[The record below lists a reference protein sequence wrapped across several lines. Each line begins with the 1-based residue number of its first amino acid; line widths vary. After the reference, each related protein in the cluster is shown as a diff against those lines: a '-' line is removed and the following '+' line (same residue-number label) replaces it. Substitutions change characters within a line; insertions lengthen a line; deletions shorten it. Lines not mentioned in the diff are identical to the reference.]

1 MTVLK
6 NLLSLTLVPPHI
18 YVFSRAQLQFR
29 VYHSVR
35 VNPIA
40 KKFSPIRLQSEL
52 EDVLDSVPPEHRKV
66 IEKMMIS
73 SSVQMR
79 SMVSPETTVMKKL
92 TSEHISR
99 YLDGAEL
106 EMKNSYSEKFHKKV
120 FTFLTMI
127 VAMAFLSL

>member
-1 MTVLK
+1 M
-6 NLLSLTLVPPHI
+6 
-18 YVFSRAQLQFR
+18 
-29 VYHSVR
+29 R

-106 EMKNSYSEKFHKKV
+106 EMKNSYSEKYV
-120 FTFLTMI
+120 Q
-127 VAMAFLSL
+127 SNW

>member
-1 MTVLK
+1 M
-6 NLLSLTLVPPHI
+6 
-18 YVFSRAQLQFR
+18 
-29 VYHSVR
+29 R

-106 EMKNSYSEKFHKKV
+106 EIKSIYFFNNDCRNGFFIIIVVLLKDTPDIMEKFIYTV
-120 FTFLTMI
+120 GGVVI
-127 VAMAFLSL
+127 GAFGGYRFGKNKND